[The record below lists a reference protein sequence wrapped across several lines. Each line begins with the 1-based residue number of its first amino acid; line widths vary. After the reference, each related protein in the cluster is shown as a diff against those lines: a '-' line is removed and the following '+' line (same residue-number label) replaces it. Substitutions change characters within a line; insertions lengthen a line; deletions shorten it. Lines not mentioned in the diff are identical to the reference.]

1 MIEVKSLTKN
11 YGARRAVDEIS
22 FEARQGEIVGFLGP
36 NGAGKTTTMR
46 ILTGY
51 LQPTA
56 GEASVAG
63 FDVVD
68 DSLEVRKR
76 VGYLAE
82 SVPLYVDMRVFD
94 QLKFMADIH
103 HLKDADA
110 RVMDALEMVGMQ
122 DRADGYIAKL
132 SKGMRQRIGLA
143 QALLHEPEVLI
154 LDEPTIGLD
163 PAQVVEVRNLVR
175 QIGKERT
182 VLLSTHVLSEAQ
194 QVCDRVLIINKGKII
209 AEDSPSA
216 LGSRLAGAERVEVR
230 VKGDATVIAKKIA
243 EIAGVQDIR
252 VHNEGKLEFAF
263 VPGQDIR
270 PQVARAV
277 VESNFDLLEMRSL
290 GMSLEDIFLQLTS
303 EEEAESD
310 A

>member
-1 MIEVKSLTKN
+1 M
-11 YGARRAVDEIS
+11 
-22 FEARQGEIVGFLGP
+22 
-36 NGAGKTTTMR
+36 
-46 ILTGY
+46 
-51 LQPTA
+51 
-56 GEASVAG
+56 
-63 FDVVD
+63 
-68 DSLEVRKR
+68 
-76 VGYLAE
+76 
-82 SVPLYVDMRVFD
+82 
-94 QLKFMADIH
+94 
-103 HLKDADA
+103 
-110 RVMDALEMVGMQ
+110 
-122 DRADGYIAKL
+122 
-132 SKGMRQRIGLA
+132 
-143 QALLHEPEVLI
+143 
-154 LDEPTIGLD
+154 
-163 PAQVVEVRNLVR
+163 
-175 QIGKERT
+175 
-182 VLLSTHVLSEAQ
+182 LLSTHVLSEAQ

-216 LGSRLAGAERVEVR
+216 LGSRLASAERVEVR

-243 EIAGVQDIR
+243 KIAGVQDIR